1 VIYTRLVSLLILT
14 IARWCL
20 KRGRYVTYTHQGRVY
35 LRRYAIAGHLTG
47 EGQKGLRAYLPN
59 LYLHQMI
66 NPDLDPCLHDHPWP
80 WAVSF
85 VALGGYREV
94 RRYDLFVN
102 GPGRTLN
109 APALNFLRGDTFH
122 RIAGLDKP
130 EGCPWC
136 WRKGSASG
144 CPYAVSGR
152 GEGVWTLFLAG
163 PRRHAKPWGYLVPGK
178 GYVHHSER
186 HAEFGGVE
194 ERGEPVRV

>member
-1 VIYTRLVSLLILT
+1 MIYTRIMSWAILT
-14 IARWCL
+14 LARWCL

-35 LRRYAIAGHLTG
+35 LRRYAVAGHLTG
-47 EGQKGLRAYLPN
+47 DRPGWRSRLPN

-85 VALGGYREV
+85 VALGGYREQ
-94 RRYDLFVN
+94 RSHPP
-102 GPGRTLN
+102 GPNQSGTSSRCLH

-122 RIAGLDKP
+122 RIAEIDKRCL
-130 EGCPWC
+130 GCAA
-136 WRKGSASG
+136 GSPHDHSWLG
-144 CPYAVSGR
+144 T
-152 GEGVWTLFLAG
+152 WTVFLAG

-186 HAEFGGVE
+186 HADFGGVE
-194 ERGEPVRV
+194 ERGEPIDV